1 MEGLMLQ
8 TTDKKPI
15 ASKRT
20 PETLDFADRLS
31 LLGEHVLLIEL
42 AVEAACEDGDE
53 EGGSAIVLGLRKL
66 RAEIDELADMVLPP
80 LPPEEQKR
88 IEAIIRKRR
97 P

>member
-1 MEGLMLQ
+1 LRGWY
-8 TTDKKPI
+8 
-15 ASKRT
+15 
-20 PETLDFADRLS
+20 
-31 LLGEHVLLIEL
+31 
-42 AVEAACEDGDE
+42 E